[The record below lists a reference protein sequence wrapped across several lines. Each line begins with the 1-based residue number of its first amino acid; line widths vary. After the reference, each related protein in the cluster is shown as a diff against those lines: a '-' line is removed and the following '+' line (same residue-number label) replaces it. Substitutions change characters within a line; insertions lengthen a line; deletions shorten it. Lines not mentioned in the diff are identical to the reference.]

1 MGNVSY
7 DGCLT
12 MMVVGSIEWLLIQSI
27 SSLALTQV
35 FSPLTNAVSGK
46 RYVLMSMQF
55 MRFMAVYGWET
66 LLLS

>member
-35 FSPLTNAVSGK
+35 VSPLTNAVSGK